1 METQEPTTTRD
12 KPKTAE
18 VFLEIDDEGEV
29 TKEVKKEVPAGDTQV
44 SQLKVELGVPADATL
59 WLVKPERKQLVH
71 TDSIHL
77 KSGMHFEA
85 IEVGRITSMD
95 AGHRQ

>member
-1 METQEPTTTRD
+1 METQESTTTRD

-29 TKEVKKEVPAGDTQV
+29 TKEVKKGVPAGNTQV
-44 SQLKVELGVPADATL
+44 SQLKVELGVPAEATL
-59 WLVKPERKQLVH
+59 WLVKPERKQLVN
-71 TDSIHL
+71 TDSIDV

-85 IEVGRITSMD
+85 IEGGGIS
-95 AGHRQ
+95 

>member
-1 METQEPTTTRD
+1 METQESPTTRD

-44 SQLKVELGVPADATL
+44 SQLKVELGVPAAATL
-59 WLVKPERKQLVH
+59 WLVQPERKQLVN
-71 TDSIHL
+71 TDSIDV
-77 KSGMHFEA
+77 KSGMHFES
-85 IEVGRITSMD
+85 IEGGGIS
-95 AGHRQ
+95 